1 MSQLNDYENLN
12 EYEKDI
18 LKSYEKGEWKS
29 IDNSKEEMEKYRN
42 YAAQSLKKDKRI
54 NIRLSSKDLEDIQKR
69 AIAEGIPYQ
78 TLIAGIIHKYNT
90 GRLIERQE
98 PAQAG

>member
-1 MSQLNDYENLN
+1 MAQANDYENLD

-29 IDNSKEEMEKYRN
+29 VDNRKEEMEKYRK
-42 YAAQSLKKDKRI
+42 YAEQSLKKDKRI
-54 NIRLSSKDLEDIQKR
+54 NIRLSSKDLVDIQKR
-69 AIAEGIPYQ
+69 AIAEGMPYQ
-78 TLIAGIIHKYNT
+78 TLIASIIHKYNT

-98 PAQAG
+98 PV